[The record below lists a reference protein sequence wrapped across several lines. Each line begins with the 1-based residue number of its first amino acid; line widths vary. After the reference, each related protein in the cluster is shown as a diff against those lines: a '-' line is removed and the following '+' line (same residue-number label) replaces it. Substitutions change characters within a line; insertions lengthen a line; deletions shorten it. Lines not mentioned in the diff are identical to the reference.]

1 MTRTVLFLMVLF
13 AGCSAIE
20 QTETPVQPPKLTRSA
35 PLPPIVS
42 VVPEA
47 GMKFTVLIHVRR
59 DGTVGDATLLK
70 SSGHPDWD
78 SLALHSILKWE
89 FIPAQREGKP
99 VEVWMRQPLVVQFL
113 DPVMRTL
120 AALVSATQQ
129 EADSLEALLDHGTG
143 FDALLRDAVQVRGER
158 SGSLG
163 AVDISFFVPHL
174 RNELLRLGEG
184 DVSRPLRVGN
194 RFIIYKRLKKDP
206 A

>member
-1 MTRTVLFLMVLF
+1 MTRTALFLMVLL
-13 AGCSAIE
+13 AGCSALE
-20 QTETPVQPPKLTRSA
+20 QTETPVQPPRLARSA

-42 VVPEA
+42 NVQQ
-47 GMKFTVLIHVRR
+47 GGIKFTVMIFVRG

-78 SLALHSILKWE
+78 SLALHSILQWE
-89 FIPAQREGKP
+89 FIPAEREGKP
-99 VEVWMRQPLVVQFL
+99 VEIWMRQPLVVQFL

-120 AALVSATQQ
+120 EEIVSATQQ
-129 EADSLEALLDHGTG
+129 DADSLELLLDHGVD
-143 FDALLRDAVQVRGER
+143 FDTLLRHADQYGSER

-163 AVDISFFVPHL
+163 GVDISLFVPHL
-174 RNELLRLGEG
+174 RDKLLRLGEG

-194 RFIIYKRLKKDP
+194 RFIIYKRLKKEP